1 MFVKTHASKL
11 FDGRL
16 EVKLPTY
23 GQMQQPLWEESERER
38 VREESQQQE
47 DASARKG
54 RKVPK
59 HCVLTIGRSRS
70 RLAKAAG
77 AEPSGGMRDQ
87 KLHAAVARSTFFP
100 KQSGHTEGFLR
111 RC

>member
-1 MFVKTHASKL
+1 MDRCSNRCGKSQREK
-11 FDGRL
+11 
-16 EVKLPTY
+16 
-23 GQMQQPLWEESERER
+23 ESEKR
-38 VREESQQQE
+38 VSSKKMRVPE
-47 DASARKG
+47 KVG
-54 RKVPK
+54 KVPK
-59 HCVLTIGRSRS
+59 HCVLPIGRSKS

-77 AEPSGGMRDQ
+77 AEPCGGMRDQ